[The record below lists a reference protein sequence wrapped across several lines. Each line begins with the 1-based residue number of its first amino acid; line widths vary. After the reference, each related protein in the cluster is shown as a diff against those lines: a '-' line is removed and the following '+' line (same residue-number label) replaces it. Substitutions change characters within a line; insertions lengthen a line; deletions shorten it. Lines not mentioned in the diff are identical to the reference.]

1 MLDLKIVRAQIITL
15 FGVVA
20 VACAFAPAETLHLK
34 NGRTIW
40 ADSVHENGTRIE
52 YEVGENTFAIPK
64 SLVDR
69 IDSGGAPPEYSTSAG
84 DSKSTDIP
92 APSTELRI
100 ANDLYSRV
108 LHDGKVD
115 TDALAKLEKEST
127 PDNAAAGYFLAGR
140 HELEKGNTTVA
151 RIYYES
157 ALRLQPD
164 NAILLSHYTVVL
176 LRAGAAREALAA
188 AEHAARLAPDSP
200 DALAV
205 LGAAQ
210 YASDRT
216 TDAIR
221 TWKRSLALRS
231 DPGVER
237 LLAKAQKDAAAEESF
252 SENQSSHFTLRFEG
266 KQTSESL
273 RHSILATLESHYDEL
288 SQTLGSAPR
297 DTISVLL
304 YTNQAFFDV
313 TQAPSWTGALNDGKL
328 RIPINGIDA
337 ITPELTRVLK
347 HELAH
352 SFITY
357 ISHGRCPQWL
367 HEGIAQLVE
376 PRSLDGRGQRLSQLF
391 QAQHALPFY
400 MLEGGFMNLSS
411 SEATVA
417 YDQSLAAVQYI
428 QETYGMS
435 DVQRILQRIGDGSSP
450 EAALRATVH
459 SGYRELETEVGKF
472 LASKY
477 GS

>member
-1 MLDLKIVRAQIITL
+1 MLDLVAVRPASIFL
-15 FGVVA
+15 FGIVSA
-20 VACAFAPAETLHLK
+20 TCQLAAAETIHLK

-52 YEVGENTFAIPK
+52 YEVGENSFAIPK
-64 SLVDR
+64 ALVDH
-69 IDSGGAPPEYSTSAG
+69 IDSGGAPPEYPAAARG
-84 DSKSTDIP
+84 SKSADIP

-100 ANDLYSRV
+100 ANDVYALV

-115 TDALAKLEKEST
+115 TDALSKLEREST

-140 HELEKGNTTVA
+140 HELEQGNTAAA
-151 RIYYES
+151 RAHYEN
-157 ALRLQPD
+157 ALRLRPE
-164 NAILLSHYTVVL
+164 NAILLAHYTAVL
-176 LRAGAAREALAA
+176 LRTGATREALAS
-188 AEHAARLAPDSP
+188 AEHAVRVGPDSA
-200 DALAV
+200 DAYAV

-210 YASDRT
+210 YSSDRNA
-216 TDAIR
+216 DAIR
-221 TWKRSLALRS
+221 SWKRSLALRA

-252 SENQSSHFTLRFEG
+252 SENQSSHFTLRYEG
-266 KQTSESL
+266 KQTSEALRRSIFSL
-273 RHSILATLESHYDEL
+273 LESQYDEL
-288 SQTLGSAPR
+288 SLTLGAAPR
-297 DTISVLL
+297 DTITVIL

-328 RIPINGIDA
+328 RIPVNGIDTL
-337 ITPELTRVLK
+337 TPELARVLK

-376 PRSLDGRGQRLSQLF
+376 PRSLDGRGPRLALLF
-391 QAQHALPFY
+391 QSQHALPYY
-400 MLEGGFMNLSS
+400 MLEGGFLGLSS

-435 DVQRILQRIGDGSSP
+435 DVQRLLQRIGEGSPP

-459 SGYRELETEVGKF
+459 SGYKELEAEVGKF
-472 LASKY
+472 LANKY
-477 GS
+477 GI

>member
-1 MLDLKIVRAQIITL
+1 MVRTQSIFL
-15 FGVVA
+15 FGIVA
-20 VACAFAPAETLHLK
+20 ITCASAPAETLHLK

-40 ADSVHENGTRIE
+40 GENVRENGTRVE

-69 IDSGGAPPEYSTSAG
+69 IDAGGAPPEYSTTPRG
-84 DSKSTDIP
+84 SKSTDIP

-100 ANDLYSRV
+100 ANDIYSLV

-115 TDALAKLEKEST
+115 TEALAKLEKENT

-140 HELEKGNTTVA
+140 HELEQGNTTA
-151 RIYYES
+151 TRTYYEK
-157 ALRLQPD
+157 ALHLQPE
-164 NAILLSHYTVVL
+164 NSILLSHYTVVL
-176 LRAGAAREALAA
+176 LRAGATREALSS
-188 AEHAARLAPDSP
+188 AEHAVRLAPESA

-216 TDAIR
+216 SDAIR
-221 TWKRSLALRS
+221 SWKRSLALHA

-237 LLAKAQKDAAAEESF
+237 LLAKAQKDAATEESF

-273 RHSILATLESHYDEL
+273 RRSILAALESQFDEL
-288 SQTLGSAPR
+288 AQTLGASPR
-297 DTISVLL
+297 DTISVIL

-328 RIPINGIDA
+328 RIPISGLNA
-337 ITPELTRVLK
+337 LTPELTRVLK

-352 SFITY
+352 SFVTY

-376 PRSLDGRGQRLSQLF
+376 PRSLDARGQRLSQLF

-428 QETYGMS
+428 EETYGIS
-435 DVQRILQRIGDGSSP
+435 DVQRILQRIGEGSSP

-459 SGYRELETEVGKF
+459 SGYRELEAEVGKF

-477 GS
+477 GG

>member
-1 MLDLKIVRAQIITL
+1 MRTQSILLVS
-15 FGVVA
+15 VVA
-20 VACAFAPAETLHLK
+20 AVCTLAPAETLHLK

-40 ADSVHENGTRIE
+40 ADSVHENGSRIE
-52 YEVGENTFAIPK
+52 YEVGENSFAIPK

-69 IDSGGAPPEYSTSAG
+69 IDAGGAPPEYSTATG
-84 DSKSTDIP
+84 GSKSTDLP
-92 APSTELRI
+92 APSAELRI
-100 ANDLYSRV
+100 ASDLYSQV
-108 LHDGKVD
+108 LHGGKVD
-115 TDALAKLEKEST
+115 TDALAKLEKENT

-140 HELEKGNTTVA
+140 HELEQGNTTA
-151 RIYYES
+151 TRAYYEH
-157 ALRLQPD
+157 ALRLQPE
-164 NAILLSHYTVVL
+164 NAILLAHYTAIL
-176 LRAGAAREALAA
+176 LRTGATREALAA
-188 AEHAARLAPDSP
+188 GEHAVRTAPESA
-200 DALAV
+200 DAYAV

-216 TDAIR
+216 ADAIR
-221 TWKRSLALRS
+221 SWKRSLALRA

-273 RHSILATLESHYDEL
+273 RRAILATLESQYDEL
-288 SQTLGSAPR
+288 SQTLGASPR
-297 DTISVLL
+297 DTVTVIL

-328 RIPINGIDA
+328 RIPVNGLDTL
-337 ITPELTRVLK
+337 TPDLARVLK

-357 ISHGRCPQWL
+357 MSHGRCPQWL

-376 PRSLDGRGQRLSQLF
+376 PRSLQGHGQQLSRLF
-391 QAQHALPFY
+391 QAQRALPFN
-400 MLEGGFMNLSS
+400 MLEGGFITLSS

-417 YDQSLAAVQYI
+417 YDESLAAVQYI

-435 DVQRILQRIGDGSSP
+435 DVQRILQRLADGSSP

-459 SGYRELETEVGKF
+459 SGYREFETEVGKF

-477 GS
+477 GA

>member
-1 MLDLKIVRAQIITL
+1 M
-15 FGVVA
+15 
-20 VACAFAPAETLHLK
+20 
-34 NGRTIW
+34 RTIW
-40 ADSVHENGTRIE
+40 ADSVHESGSRIE

-64 SLVDR
+64 SLVDH
-69 IDSGGAPPEYSTSAG
+69 IDSGGGPPEYSTADGGSR
-84 DSKSTDIP
+84 STDLP
-92 APSTELRI
+92 APNAELRI
-100 ANDLYSRV
+100 ANDLYSLV

-140 HELEKGNTTVA
+140 HELELGNTAAA
-151 RIYYES
+151 RAYYER
-157 ALRLQPD
+157 ALRFQPE

-176 LRAGAAREALAA
+176 LRTGATREALAS
-188 AEHAARLAPDSP
+188 AEHSARIAPDSA
-200 DALAV
+200 DAYAV

-216 TDAIR
+216 AEAIR
-221 TWKRSLALRS
+221 SWKRSLALHA

-237 LLAKAQKDAAAEESF
+237 LLAKAQKDAATEESF
-252 SENQSSHFTLRFEG
+252 SENQSVHFTLRYEG
-266 KQTSESL
+266 KQSSDAL
-273 RHSILATLESHYDEL
+273 RRSILTTLESHYDDL
-288 SQTLGSAPR
+288 SRTLGASPR
-297 DTISVLL
+297 DPITVIL

-328 RIPINGIDA
+328 RIPINGVDA
-337 ITPELTRVLK
+337 LTPELARVLK

-367 HEGIAQLVE
+367 QEGIAQLVE
-376 PRSLDGRGQRLSQLF
+376 PRSLDGRGRRLAQLF
-391 QAQHALPFY
+391 QEQHALPYY
-400 MLEGGFMNLSS
+400 MLEGGFLSLSS
-411 SEATVA
+411 SEATLA

-435 DVQRILQRIGDGSSP
+435 DVQRILQRIGEGSSP
-450 EAALRATVH
+450 EAALRATLH
-459 SGYRELETEVGKF
+459 SGYREMEAEVGKF
-472 LASKY
+472 LVGKY